1 MQKAAV
7 SGSDRRLA
15 ALAFYAMDFSA
26 EKEKNTVMN
35 MPCFSLCLVSHG
47 RSETKWKGL
56 DKYKNRRLIFYQL
69 RILYY
74 MIKEL
79 V

>member
-26 EKEKNTVMN
+26 EKEKNTGIMHRV
-35 MPCFSLCLVSHG
+35 FSVVSHG

-69 RILYY
+69 CILYY